1 MLAVWSQVLNRADSS
16 LPFPAPRGM
25 QGIHMQKMLMQR
37 PAPPRGMQR
46 CPAARGRM
54 VEVACRKPLHR
65 LSQLHLHVS
74 RTIHPQLFRKKQL
87 RLWDY
92 FFFPPTRRVSSGG
105 SLQEWSCTTTRER
118 NYQKPFWAR
127 TSLLWHCH
135 NQWWPQF
142 LLKIQHLSSEGQ
154 LTGSCRSQSAACRNP

>member
-1 MLAVWSQVLNRADSS
+1 MLAVWSQVLNRVDSS

-25 QGIHMQKMLMQR
+25 QGIHMQKMLIQR

-54 VEVACRKPLHR
+54 VVVSCPKPLHR

-87 RLWDY
+87 PLWDY
-92 FFFPPTRRVSSGG
+92 FFPPNKKG
-105 SLQEWSCTTTRER
+105 E
-118 NYQKPFWAR
+118 
-127 TSLLWHCH
+127 
-135 NQWWPQF
+135 QWWQLAGMKLHNHEGKKLSKT
-142 LLKIQHLSSEGQ
+142 LLGKDLSS
-154 LTGSCRSQSAACRNP
+154 LALP